1 MSQIEAYLL
10 FLVLPVLVVVACL
23 ARPWLRR
30 APESAKTPTL
40 ILNATTLLGALAGV
54 SFAYARQPDALAA
67 LLRSP
72 WTAALG
78 SWLGLGLGRS
88 LLRLQAIAPPWVPSQ
103 AARRRLA

>member
-1 MSQIEAYLL
+1 MSHLEASLL
-10 FLVLPVLVVVACL
+10 FLLLPALVVIGSL
-23 ARPWLRR
+23 ILPWLRR
-30 APESAKTPTL
+30 APSSAKTPVL
-40 ILNATTLLGALAGV
+40 ILNAATLLGALAGA
-54 SFAYARQPDALAA
+54 SFAYTRQPDALAA